1 MSCLRQPAATNAIM
15 ERMKSMARINVVDP
29 KTATGKARELLDG
42 VQQQLGVVPN
52 FIRAL
57 ANSPHALAAFLG
69 LYGPLGGAALDK
81 ATQERIALVV
91 AEANGCQYCVS
102 AHTAIGRKA
111 GLSPDEMLRNRRG
124 ESGDAKAA
132 AAVAFAKA
140 LNEHR
145 GEVTSLEFEAL
156 RAAGFSDGQ
165 IVEIIAV
172 VALNVFTNLLGKST
186 LIGIDFPEVRL
197 LAGAEKA
204 AA

>member
-1 MSCLRQPAATNAIM
+1 MS
-15 ERMKSMARINVVDP
+15 RINVVDP
-29 KTATGKARELLDG
+29 KTATGEVKALLDG

-57 ANSPHALAAFLG
+57 ATSPKALSAFLG
-69 LYGPLGGAALDK
+69 LYAPLGGAAIDK

-91 AEANGCQYCVS
+91 AEENGCQYCVS
-102 AHTAIGRKA
+102 AHTAIGRRT
-111 GLSPDEMLRNRRG
+111 GLSNEEMLLNRQ
-124 ESGDAKAA
+124 GDSSNAKAA

-145 GEVTSLEFEAL
+145 GEVTTAEFQAV
-156 RAAGFSDGQ
+156 RAAGFSDGE
-165 IVEIIAV
+165 IVEIITL

-186 LIGIDFPEVRL
+186 LIHIDFPEVAL
-197 LAGAEKA
+197 LASAEEA

>member
-1 MSCLRQPAATNAIM
+1 MP
-15 ERMKSMARINVVDP
+15 RINVVDP
-29 KTATGKARELLDG
+29 KTATGKAKELLDG
-42 VQQQLGVVPN
+42 VQQQLGIVPN

-57 ANSPHALAAFLG
+57 ANSPHALSAFLG

-91 AEANGCQYCVS
+91 AEENGCQYCVS
-102 AHTAIGRKA
+102 AHTAIGRKT
-111 GLSPDEMLRNRRG
+111 GLSNEEMLLNRQG
-124 ESGDAKAA
+124 ESGNAKAA

-145 GEVTSLEFEAL
+145 GEVTNLEFEAA
-156 RAAGFSDGQ
+156 RAAGFSDGE
-165 IVEIIAV
+165 IVELIAV

-186 LIGIDFPEVRL
+186 LIQIDFPEVPL
-197 LAGAEKA
+197 LAGDEKA